1 MRKLY
6 KIVSLAMVCL
16 LVSCVEA
23 EKVRTHNFK
32 EQYVIEG
39 RCEHDIYVNVFEDKG
54 HTYRFYWF
62 SMGKGST
69 GVVHDPDCPCHNK
82 KK

>member
-1 MRKLY
+1 MKRS
-6 KIVSLAMVCL
+6 IVLAVLAMVCL

-39 RCEHDIYVNVFEDKG
+39 RCEYDIYVNVFEDNG

-62 SMGKGST
+62 NAGKGST

>member
-1 MRKLY
+1 MKRS
-6 KIVSLAMVCL
+6 IVLAALAMVCL
-16 LVSCVEA
+16 LVSCDKVENV
-23 EKVRTHNFK
+23 KTHNFK

-39 RCEHDIYVNVFEDKG
+39 KCEWDIYVNVFEDKG

-62 SMGKGST
+62 NAGKGST

-82 KK
+82 K